1 MSDEPYGRDASPRP
15 LGAPPPRGTSD
26 LAQRILIGVPAA
38 GLALLFVILG
48 GAPLTAFLALFGLI
62 SLHELY
68 AMYPQAH
75 PSRLAGFLVLVGLM
89 VAADIGGL
97 EIARLQARQFLE
109 NNAVDEH
116 AVAAVELVLEEAIT
130 NTLRYGYIGTGLRQI
145 EIDLQVDLDEVQVLI
160 VDDAKAFDPMEVD
173 AQLLPDSLDDAQ
185 VGGLGLLLIRNTA
198 SRMSYER
205 REGKNRFALT
215 IGRS

>member
-1 MSDEPYGRDASPRP
+1 MPVVSPS
-15 LGAPPPRGTSD
+15 LLIPR
-26 LAQRILIGVPAA
+26 
-38 GLALLFVILG
+38 
-48 GAPLTAFLALFGLI
+48 
-62 SLHELY
+62 
-68 AMYPQAH
+68 
-75 PSRLAGFLVLVGLM
+75 
-89 VAADIGGL
+89 AADIGGL

-130 NTLRYGYIGTGLRQI
+130 NTLRYGYDGSGPREI

-160 VDDAKAFDPMEVD
+160 VDDAKPFDPMEVD

-185 VGGLGLLLIRNTA
+185 VGGLGLLMIRNTA

-205 REGKNRFALT
+205 REGQNRFSLT
-215 IGRS
+215 VSRT